1 MKDTFSWEDSYLGNS
16 SLPVFLIYS
25 SLLPL
30 SPYGK
35 INPCSFQ
42 LFILGD
48 LATCTLAY
56 LSDPSGFA
64 GVEGGDLSLGIVS
77 SSPSP
82 PSLPRPASS
91 VRWASELVQALP
103 QGLLCALEY

>member
-1 MKDTFSWEDSYLGNS
+1 MKDTFSWEDSYLKNS

-30 SPYGK
+30 SPFGK

-48 LATCTLAY
+48 LSTSTLAY

-64 GVEGGDLSLGIVS
+64 FAGGGGLGG
-77 SSPSP
+77 SPQAMSP
-82 PSLPRPASS
+82 PSPHP
-91 VRWASELVQALP
+91 
-103 QGLLCALEY
+103 LLG

>member
-1 MKDTFSWEDSYLGNS
+1 MKDTFSWEDSYLENS

-30 SPYGK
+30 FPFGK

-48 LATCTLAY
+48 LSTSTLAY

-64 GVEGGDLSLGIVS
+64 FAEVRGLSPGNAS
-77 SSPSP
+77 NP
-82 PSLPRPASS
+82 PPPARLRPASS
-91 VRWASELVQALP
+91 ARWASELDQALP
-103 QGLLCALEY
+103 QVLLCALEY